1 MAPHLRDFQRYRRYQ
16 LAAQFQSTNLSSQN
30 PYCTSSKKKPYST
43 CSTTSF
49 KSTNSIPT
57 KTRQETG
64 IVRPHVLTPDFQFA
78 LPPVLLLTLHFGR
91 PDRYIK
97 TASSSRTYR
106 DETDVRKVHAA
117 CCSLYHRPKKTT
129 LIEIGRK
136 QVTWRLIFNTKLPRI
151 QSCCASTACPLKTP
165 SDQGISTQIQ
175 MSLK

>member
-30 PYCTSSKKKPYST
+30 LYYTSSKKKPYST

-91 PDRYIK
+91 PVVKDGK
-97 TASSSRTYR
+97 FQQDVSR
-106 DETDVRKVHAA
+106 RKPMSKKCMLHAV
-117 CCSLYHRPKKTT
+117 LYHTPKKQ
-129 LIEIGRK
+129 LWFDRDRVWK
-136 QVTWRLIFNTKLPRI
+136 
-151 QSCCASTACPLKTP
+151 KTG
-165 SDQGISTQIQ
+165 D
-175 MSLK
+175 LEAHN